1 MAELKAKR
9 KLQEMLQKWNQK
21 FTAEQVIGIF
31 ANNEKYSYERQKHLL
46 GKVFKPYVV
55 DFDKQQA
62 LFEANVEKNKK
73 NALDSFIIF
82 MNGATFAS
90 QKPQIATKPTRVSD
104 SKLSVKTDFESP
116 ALSSTRLD
124 NPDVVVSEVNIKI
137 QLRCRSL
144 KTNFPPSRSKRSWH
158 K

>member
-9 KLQEMLQKWNQK
+9 KLQDMLQKWNQK

-31 ANNEKYSYERQKHLL
+31 ANNEKYTYDKQKQLL
-46 GKVFKPYVV
+46 VKLFKPYVV
-55 DFDKQQA
+55 DFDKHQA
-62 LFEANVEKNKK
+62 AFEANVEKNKK
-73 NALDSFIIF
+73 NALDAFVIF
-82 MNGATFAS
+82 MNSASFVS

-124 NPDVVVSEVNIKI
+124 NPDVVVSEVNIRI
-137 QLRCRSL
+137 QLWSFL
-144 KTNFPPSRSKRSWH
+144 
-158 K
+158 